1 MIIIIIMENNNEGTN
16 DIIVDLLSGNN
27 NKLDKTL
34 KENIAIYKEDIKNNQ
49 DYNQK
54 RDALIALSLE
64 VYRVI
69 MGSCLMIFV
78 PQKCGE
84 TSCGISDNLNRS
96 DDLSV
101 ACLSFNLITMITFL
115 FLYGVEFKRE
125 SKLIS
130 YLEVNKNK
138 PMDNESIGEELNKLD
153 ISYKN
158 ILWNLDYYYK
168 VTGYVS
174 LGSFM
179 VNALLSAISISS
191 RYLDQTTITV
201 LITNILFMGLKI
213 HEVLT
218 IVYTDKN
225 VFLSAFLTK
234 RVQYNDVDPDK
245 LNKKKKKSTGWMFT
259 SPPPVPTAR
268 KPVEEKNSTDS
279 NDTVDSQA
287 TTVVTRLPEKTSNS
301 VEDLKN
307 LGYIV

>member
-1 MIIIIIMENNNEGTN
+1 MENPEQPFKDTKEIILSKDLNETN
-16 DIIVDLLSGNN
+16 PD
-27 NKLDKTL
+27 
-34 KENIAIYKEDIKNNQ
+34 Q

-54 RDALIALSLE
+54 RDALIALGLE

-78 PQKCGE
+78 PQQCDE

-96 DDLSV
+96 DNLSV
-101 ACLSFNLITMITFL
+101 ACLSFNLITMVTFL
-115 FLYGVEFKRE
+115 FLYAVEFKRE

-138 PMDNESIGEELNKLD
+138 PMDNDSIENELNKLD
-153 ISYKN
+153 ISYKQV
-158 ILWNLDYYYK
+158 LWDLDYYYK
-168 VTGYVS
+168 ITGYVS
-174 LGSFM
+174 LGSFLT
-179 VNALLSAISISS
+179 NAILSGISVYD

-201 LITNILFMGLKI
+201 FLTNILFMGLKI
-213 HEVLT
+213 NEVIS

-245 LNKKKKKSTGWMFT
+245 LNTKKSNNSFWMF
-259 SPPPVPTAR
+259 SEVPPPPIAR
-268 KPVEEKNSTDS
+268 ITSNENINKEPSISEDSADS
-279 NDTVDSQA
+279 NASTIVSH
-287 TTVVTRLPEKTSNS
+287 LPETQQPPPHLPETQQPSNTLN
-301 VEDLKN
+301 E

>member
-1 MIIIIIMENNNEGTN
+1 MKKEEESFTECNDTQEKIKSKELKKTN
-16 DIIVDLLSGNN
+16 PDQ
-27 NKLDKTL
+27 
-34 KENIAIYKEDIKNNQ
+34 Y
-49 DYNQK
+49 YNQK
-54 RDALIALSLE
+54 RDAIIALGLE

-78 PQKCGE
+78 PQQCDE

-115 FLYGVEFKRE
+115 FLYAVEFKRE

-138 PMDNESIGEELNKLD
+138 PMDNDSIENELNKLD
-153 ISYKN
+153 ISYKQV
-158 ILWNLDYYYK
+158 LWDLDYYYK
-168 VTGYVS
+168 ITGYIS
-174 LGSFM
+174 LGSFL
-179 VNALLSAISISS
+179 VNAILSGISVYD

-201 LITNILFMGLKI
+201 FVTNILFMGLKI
-213 HEVLT
+213 NEVIS

-245 LNKKKKKSTGWMFT
+245 INKKKNNNSGWMF
-259 SPPPVPTAR
+259 SEVPPPPTAR
-268 KPVEEKNSTDS
+268 ITSNENKEQSISEDSADS
-279 NDTVDSQA
+279 NAS
-287 TTVVTRLPEKTSNS
+287 TVVSHLPETQQPPPHLPETQQPSNTLN
-301 VEDLKN
+301 E

>member
-1 MIIIIIMENNNEGTN
+1 MENPEQPFKDTQEIILSKDLNETN
-16 DIIVDLLSGNN
+16 PD
-27 NKLDKTL
+27 
-34 KENIAIYKEDIKNNQ
+34 Q

-54 RDALIALSLE
+54 RDALIALGLE

-78 PQKCGE
+78 PQQCDD

-96 DDLSV
+96 DNLSV

-115 FLYGVEFKRE
+115 FLYAVEFKRE

-138 PMDNESIGEELNKLD
+138 PMDNDSIENELNKLD
-153 ISYKN
+153 ISYKQV
-158 ILWNLDYYYK
+158 LWDLDYYYK
-168 VTGYVS
+168 ITGYVS
-174 LGSFM
+174 LGSFLT
-179 VNALLSAISISS
+179 NAILSGISVYD

-201 LITNILFMGLKI
+201 FVTNILFMGLKI
-213 HEVLT
+213 NEVIS

-245 LNKKKKKSTGWMFT
+245 LNTKKSNNSFWMF
-259 SPPPVPTAR
+259 SEVPPPPIAR
-268 KPVEEKNSTDS
+268 ITSNENINKEPSISEDSADS
-279 NDTVDSQA
+279 NAS
-287 TTVVTRLPEKTSNS
+287 TVVSHLPETQQPPPHLPETQQPSNTLN
-301 VEDLKN
+301 E

>member
-1 MIIIIIMENNNEGTN
+1 MNNQEQSSKDTEQIILSEKLNENNP
-16 DIIVDLLSGNN
+16 D
-27 NKLDKTL
+27 
-34 KENIAIYKEDIKNNQ
+34 Q

-54 RDALIALSLE
+54 RDALIALGLE

-78 PQKCGE
+78 PQECNN

-101 ACLSFNLITMITFL
+101 VSLSFNLITMVTFL
-115 FLYGVEFKRE
+115 FLYAVEFKRE

-138 PMDNESIGEELNKLD
+138 PMDNESIAHELNKLD
-153 ISYKN
+153 ISYKK
-158 ILWNLDYYYK
+158 ILWDLDYYYK

-174 LGSFM
+174 LGSFLI
-179 VNALLSAISISS
+179 NAVLSGISVYS

-201 LITNILFMGLKI
+201 FVTNILFMSLKI
-213 HEVLT
+213 HEVIS

-245 LNKKKKKSTGWMFT
+245 LNKKKNSNSGWMF
-259 SPPPVPTAR
+259 SEVPPPPVAR
-268 KPVEEKNSTDS
+268 ISDDEDVNKQQSNSEDSVDSKATTIVSKLPGKENNSTDFS
-279 NDTVDSQA
+279 
-287 TTVVTRLPEKTSNS
+287 E
-301 VEDLKN
+301 
-307 LGYIV
+307 LGYVV

>member
-1 MIIIIIMENNNEGTN
+1 MNN
-16 DIIVDLLSGNN
+16 D
-27 NKLDKTL
+27 L
-34 KENIAIYKEDIKNNQ
+34 KESDIVVNLMDDEKSKEIPKENDDAIQSVNSDNDETNPNQ

-69 MGSCLMIFV
+69 MGSCLMVFV

-101 ACLSFNLITMITFL
+101 ACLSFNLITMVTFL

-138 PMDNESIGEELNKLD
+138 PMDNESIAEELNKLD

-174 LGSFM
+174 LGSFL

-245 LNKKKKKSTGWMFT
+245 LNKKKNKSSGWMF
-259 SPPPVPTAR
+259 SEPPPPPVAR
-268 KPVEEKNSTDS
+268 IDS
-279 NDTVDSQA
+279 NEDINKRQSNSEDSIDSKA
-287 TTVVTRLPEKTSNS
+287 TTVVSKLPKKVDSSNS
-301 VEDLKN
+301 VSD

>member
-1 MIIIIIMENNNEGTN
+1 MNNQEQSSKDTEQIILSEKLNETN
-16 DIIVDLLSGNN
+16 PD
-27 NKLDKTL
+27 
-34 KENIAIYKEDIKNNQ
+34 Q

-54 RDALIALSLE
+54 RDALIALGLE

-78 PQKCGE
+78 PQECNN

-101 ACLSFNLITMITFL
+101 VSLSFNLITMVTFL
-115 FLYGVEFKRE
+115 FLYAVEFKRE

-138 PMDNESIGEELNKLD
+138 PMDNESIAHELNKLD
-153 ISYKN
+153 ISYKK
-158 ILWNLDYYYK
+158 ILWDLDYYYK

-174 LGSFM
+174 LGSFLI
-179 VNALLSAISISS
+179 NAVLSGISVYS

-201 LITNILFMGLKI
+201 FVTNILFMSLKI
-213 HEVLT
+213 HEVIS

-245 LNKKKKKSTGWMFT
+245 LNKKKNSNSGWMF
-259 SPPPVPTAR
+259 SEVPPPPVAR
-268 KPVEEKNSTDS
+268 ISDDEDVNKQQSNSEDS
-279 NDTVDSQA
+279 VDSKA
-287 TTVVTRLPEKTSNS
+287 STVVSKLPEKEKTSMDFK
-301 VEDLKN
+301 E
-307 LGYIV
+307 LGYVV

>member
-1 MIIIIIMENNNEGTN
+1 MENQEHSSEDIEQIIISEKLNETN
-16 DIIVDLLSGNN
+16 PD
-27 NKLDKTL
+27 
-34 KENIAIYKEDIKNNQ
+34 Q

-54 RDALIALSLE
+54 RDALIALGLE

-78 PQKCGE
+78 PQQCND

-115 FLYGVEFKRE
+115 FLYAVEFKRE

-138 PMDNESIGEELNKLD
+138 PMDNESIAHELNKLD
-153 ISYKN
+153 ISYKR
-158 ILWNLDYYYK
+158 ILWDLDYYYK

-174 LGSFM
+174 LASFL
-179 VNALLSAISISS
+179 VNAVLSGISVYS

-201 LITNILFMGLKI
+201 FVTNILFMGLKI
-213 HEVLT
+213 NEVIS

-245 LNKKKKKSTGWMFT
+245 LNKKKNDQFGWMFSET
-259 SPPPVPTAR
+259 PPPPTAR
-268 KPVEEKNSTDS
+268 ISSDENVNKQQSNSEDS
-279 NDTVDSQA
+279 VDSKA
-287 TTVVTRLPEKTSNS
+287 STVVSKLPQKEQNS
-301 VEDLKN
+301 MDFKE
-307 LGYIV
+307 LGYVV